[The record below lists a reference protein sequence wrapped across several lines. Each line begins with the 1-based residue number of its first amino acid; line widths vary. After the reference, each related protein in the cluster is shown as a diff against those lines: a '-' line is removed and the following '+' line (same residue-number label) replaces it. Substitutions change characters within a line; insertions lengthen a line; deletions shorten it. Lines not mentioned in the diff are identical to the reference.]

1 MRPSS
6 IEHIFMIPP
15 FQCYVFSDP
24 LLPVVFYETLSRG
37 QYFYDRLSILHVQ
50 LQYYAVITSTAPG
63 NAAHYNLKKWCG
75 LCIAGGL
82 SQVKGGLL

>member
-1 MRPSS
+1 MRLYKISVRLLQDFFWGWKVFGMTVMNFTDPSS

-37 QYFYDRLSILHVQ
+37 QYFYDRLSILHV
-50 LQYYAVITSTAPG
+50 
-63 NAAHYNLKKWCG
+63 
-75 LCIAGGL
+75 
-82 SQVKGGLL
+82 